1 MSLDYFRCVLINLF
15 ETKKKILTAQMS
27 SFPFLFLCQFP
38 KMEELGPQPDSCPA
52 ISKGSVL
59 YAEQKLEP
67 AGWITKTI

>member
-1 MSLDYFRCVLINLF
+1 
-15 ETKKKILTAQMS
+15 MS

-52 ISKGSVL
+52 ISKSSVL

-67 AGWITKTI
+67 AGWIAKTI